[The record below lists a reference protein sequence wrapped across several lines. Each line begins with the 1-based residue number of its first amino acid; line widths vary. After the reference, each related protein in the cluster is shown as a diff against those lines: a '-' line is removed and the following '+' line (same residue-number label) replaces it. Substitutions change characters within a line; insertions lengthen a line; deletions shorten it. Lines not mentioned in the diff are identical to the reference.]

1 MNINKA
7 TDTSLSGAITTIAN
21 EGLKV
26 NVAVPYTTL
35 IAVVIAIVVTVTAG
49 YALRYGFSKIK

>member
-1 MNINKA
+1 MHINKA

-26 NVAVPYTTL
+26 NVTVPYTTL
-35 IAVVIAIVVTVTAG
+35 IAVVIAILITVTAG
-49 YALRYGFSKIK
+49 YAVSYGFSKIN